1 VGVDGPITMV
11 MRAMVTSS
19 ATDTPKSPAPKD
31 RTLLILVLAAL
42 AEFALATLG
51 VNLVHLGC
59 STRTSVLEHLRQLE
73 KIIGRRSP
81 IFFGPLRSG
90 TTKSI
95 APVPSGKRASG
106 SSLFRAATTSETP
119 CTVICTPTY
128 RHQKRQAYRP
138 NHGRDSVANGFGR

>member
-1 VGVDGPITMV
+1 MSPEGNALELLGSPSAYRGRRRAHNHGDASDGYQFDDGY
-11 MRAMVTSS
+11 R
-19 ATDTPKSPAPKD
+19 KSPAPKD

-59 STRTSVLEHLRQLE
+59 ITRTSVLEHLPQSKRSSAV
-73 KIIGRRSP
+73 RSP

-106 SSLFRAATTSETP
+106 
-119 CTVICTPTY
+119 
-128 RHQKRQAYRP
+128 
-138 NHGRDSVANGFGR
+138 